1 MATTPNTIPTKRLAT
16 TIDGAATLIKLNN
29 ILDWS
34 GTDLTSS
41 DLGDIL
47 YAVLRNQDNSVIEIM
62 QLDPTT
68 IANNSTVGIT
78 ILRRGLKFNGDLTTE
93 VTGNKLVWVKNQ
105 TIVEIGTDTPQI
117 FRNFVNILDN
127 QTVAGVK
134 TFSSLPSTSAGDP
147 IAPTDLARKAYVD
160 SVVAGIATAISEV
173 VPGTAGETLA
183 AGQLVYLKLADYR
196 WWKADATSS
205 ATSENVLLGI
215 TQGSGTSGN
224 AVTNGIMIRGVDV
237 NQSGLTPGSVYYLTN
252 TAGTISTTPGTK
264 EVTVGV
270 AKSVTELYFDP
281 RFDQQLT
288 EDQQDALMGTS
299 GTPSSSNKYVTNDDT
314 TGTGTVVR
322 QSALSQGVSFP
333 MAEAFTGATSPQPAV
348 LIDDLN
354 QNIFD
359 TTTSFGAAGSPMVA
373 IKTIPYTTLTVTNVA
388 SEMLRA
394 TDPGTNMTVEIQTDN
409 AGVPSG
415 TVITNGT
422 SNTVATSTLNTYYK
436 TMTFTFSTPPTL
448 TAGTTYHFVFKT
460 SATNANQITM
470 LGLTNAD
477 KYANFVG
484 SSNNGASWSSNA
496 IVPVL
501 NTTTV
506 GASYSLWRAD
516 GDGKKLISGFHG
528 FVITTGSAAASGT
541 FVKSGVLSGF
551 TGLTTGADY
560 FVSNTIGTLTTTRQG
575 CMVGKAV
582 SSTQIDI
589 VNSKFGQIIAI
600 TPAVTLLNNGSGTMI
615 SQSIKIPDNG
625 FVMGTL
631 NATYMNG
638 QQYLGV
644 SLAGA
649 GVGGA
654 YSDAASNGGGGWSS
668 PCRKGDTLLF
678 SQGVSG
684 AGTSPSFGVV
694 YFQSLQ

>member
-1 MATTPNTIPTKRLAT
+1 MSNIFQALPFYLNQALGTSDTSFDVRGLKDSRGNLITAMPSGVARILVTIEPQSVNNQEIISFTGITNKGNGIVTLTGVTRNLNPVTPFTA
-16 TIDGAATLIKLNN
+16 
-29 ILDWS
+29 
-34 GTDLTSS
+34 LT
-41 DLGDIL
+41 
-47 YAVLRNQDNSVIEIM
+47 ANV
-62 QLDPTT
+62 TH
-68 IANNSTVGIT
+68 ANNSVCIISNNPQFYQDVLMTNEARTVTAVIEFATSPTIPSGVNPTEPVNKSQLDLAVLGTVPAASTTVLGAVRVASSPNKTLGTVTMTIASPCVLTLNSHGLTLNDTVTFTTTSALPTGI
-78 ILRRGLKFNGDLTTE
+78 
-93 VTGNKLVWVKNQ
+93 
-105 TIVEIGTDTPQI
+105 
-117 FRNFVNILDN
+117 
-127 QTVAGVK
+127 VAGTTYYVI
-134 TFSSLPSTSAGDP
+134 SAG
-147 IAPTDLARKAYVD
+147 L
-160 SVVAGIATAISEV
+160 TANDFEIS
-173 VPGTAGETLA
+173 LA
-183 AGQLVYLKLADYR
+183 AGG
-196 WWKADATSS
+196 S
-205 ATSENVLLGI
+205 AVN
-215 TQGSGTSGN
+215 TSGS
-224 AVTNGIMIRGVDV
+224 
-237 NQSGLTPGSVYYLTN
+237 QSGVHTLYRTTPYAINDQDPRLPTQDEN
-252 TAGTISTTPGTK
+252 DAMAGT
-264 EVTVGV
+264 
-270 AKSVTELYFDP
+270 A
-281 RFDQQLT
+281 
-288 EDQQDALMGTS
+288 

-314 TGTGTVVR
+314 TGTGAVVR

-373 IKTIPYTTLTVTNVA
+373 IKTIPYTTLTVTNVT

-575 CMVGKAV
+575 CLVGKAV

-600 TPAVTLLNNGSGTMI
+600 TPAVTLLNNGSGVMI
-615 SQSIKIPDNG
+615 SQVIKIPDNG

-631 NATYMNG
+631 NATYMNA

-644 SLAGA
+644 SLAGV

-654 YSDAASNGGGGWSS
+654 MSDAASNGGGGWSA
-668 PCRKGDTLLF
+668 PCRKGDSLLF

-684 AGTSPSFGVV
+684 IGTSPSFGIV